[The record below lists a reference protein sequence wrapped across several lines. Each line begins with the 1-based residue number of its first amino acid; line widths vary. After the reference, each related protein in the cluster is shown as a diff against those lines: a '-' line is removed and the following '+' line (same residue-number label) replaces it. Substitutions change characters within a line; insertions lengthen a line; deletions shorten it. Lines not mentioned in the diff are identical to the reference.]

1 MKKKQVEENV
11 LLDKVKQVEEEKKK
25 KQLAIRKARITKEKN
40 KLYKLFDSNNPEKK
54 HLINRLIDRAA
65 FLLVLSEDMETDI
78 KEENLTVLTV
88 NSSQSFIKANPLL
101 KDYRDT
107 VKSYQTVLKQLID
120 LIKNETTNTDEP
132 DELEEF
138 LKR

>member
-11 LLDKVKQVEEEKKK
+11 LLDKEKQVEEEKKK

-120 LIKNETTNTDEP
+120 LTKNETTNTDEP

>member
-120 LIKNETTNTDEP
+120 LTKNETTNTDEP